1 MIVDISAGL
10 LNTVWK
16 TVLDFTGGRTRRRF
30 SMSYR
35 FSPRRFGLVGIAA
48 PRTLSTV
55 MCRKTPGERLPPGG
69 AAPARTPLTDAT
81 AAAGAHG
88 AAARGRAD
96 SKRGRR
102 SLEDAGARTSLAGHP
117 Q

>member
-1 MIVDISAGL
+1 VIVDISAGL

-35 FSPRRFGLVGIAA
+35 LSPEHLGPIGIAA

-55 MCRKTPGERLPPGG
+55 ACR
-69 AAPARTPLTDAT
+69 
-81 AAAGAHG
+81 AG
-88 AAARGRAD
+88 
-96 SKRGRR
+96 
-102 SLEDAGARTSLAGHP
+102 SLAQGSGVRISLVGRP